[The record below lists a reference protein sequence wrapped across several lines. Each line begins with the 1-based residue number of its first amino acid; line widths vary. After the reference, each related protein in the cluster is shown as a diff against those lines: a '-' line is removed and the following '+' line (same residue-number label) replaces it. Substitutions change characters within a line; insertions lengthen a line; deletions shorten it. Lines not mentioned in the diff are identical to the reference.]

1 MLLEALEGD
10 ETVVFATV
18 AGKRLNGLKVGS

>member
-1 MLLEALEGD
+1 MLLEALEGE
-10 ETVVFATV
+10 ETTVLATV